1 MSIKILKIKMFRF
14 QILSFGNGKHTKKYF
29 SEIPNINANL
39 YPSYANYERRVKVI
53 LYNIFRMSAFC
64 VK

>member
-1 MSIKILKIKMFRF
+1 MFRF

-39 YPSYANYERRVKVI
+39 YPSYANYECRVKVI
-53 LYNIFRMSAFC
+53 LYNIFRMPAFC